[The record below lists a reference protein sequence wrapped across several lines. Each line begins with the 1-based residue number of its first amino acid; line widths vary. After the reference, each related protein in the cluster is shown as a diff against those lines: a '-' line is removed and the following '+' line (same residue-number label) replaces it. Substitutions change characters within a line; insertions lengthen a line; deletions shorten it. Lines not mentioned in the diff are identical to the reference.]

1 MYVPVERLRVCSVP
15 SPWKGYGY
23 ESGER
28 EYRTEVTRVVSLEE
42 ELCPHVTVAS
52 ILSTVLQLL

>member
-28 EYRTEVTRVVSLEE
+28 EYRTEVTRVVSGRR
-42 ELCPHVTVAS
+42 TVS
-52 ILSTVLQLL
+52 TRHGRVNMSTVLQLL